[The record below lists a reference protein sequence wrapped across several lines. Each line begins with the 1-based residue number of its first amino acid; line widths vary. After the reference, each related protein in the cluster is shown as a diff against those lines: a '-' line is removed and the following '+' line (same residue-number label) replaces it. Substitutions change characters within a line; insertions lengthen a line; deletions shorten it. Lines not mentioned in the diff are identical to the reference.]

1 MKYLLGRQLALTH
14 KAVRAEFEARLSEVG
29 GSLSTWIVLRSAE
42 ESAGGEGLSQRA
54 LAERMGVEGPTLVRH
69 LDRLEKEGLIQRRR
83 DPADR
88 RVTRISVTPAGQTRL
103 QVLALAADAMED
115 EIRTSLGVQA
125 HDAVMQ
131 ALDVLRVEMAR
142 QADERKMHA
151 HTAH

>member
-14 KAVRAEFEARLSEVG
+14 KAVRAEFEARLGEAG
-29 GSLSTWIVLRSAE
+29 GTLSTWIVLRSAE

-69 LDRLEKEGLIQRRR
+69 LDRLEKEGLIARRR
-83 DPADR
+83 DPVDR
-88 RVTRISVTPAGQTRL
+88 RITRISVTKAGHARL

-115 EIRTSLGVQA
+115 EIRTSLGMQA
-125 HDAVMQ
+125 YEAVMQ

-142 QADERKMHA
+142 LAEERKVHA
-151 HTAH
+151 HAAH